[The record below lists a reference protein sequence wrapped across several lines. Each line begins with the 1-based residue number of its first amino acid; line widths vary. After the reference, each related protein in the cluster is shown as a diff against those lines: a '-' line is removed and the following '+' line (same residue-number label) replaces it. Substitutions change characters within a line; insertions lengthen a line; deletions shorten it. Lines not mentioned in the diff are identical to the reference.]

1 MDLNFSQLSWED
13 LERIIKLATEEKE
26 DRTSKADQKAIN
38 DFLNAWRAVEARD
51 LKICYTYDGDEIP
64 LDNIDFIDIYK

>member
-38 DFLNAWRAVEARD
+38 DFLDAWRAVEARG
-51 LKICYTYDGDEIP
+51 LEIRYTTWEGDEIT
-64 LDNIDFIDIYK
+64 LDIDSIDVY

>member
-26 DRTSKADQKAIN
+26 DRTSKANQKAIN
-38 DFLNAWRAVEARD
+38 DFLDAWRAVEARG
-51 LKICYTYDGDEIP
+51 LEIRYTTWEGDEIT
-64 LDNIDFIDIYK
+64 LDIDSIDVY